1 MRHEEKQTFVYIQ
14 YLRGIAAL
22 AVVVFHLETS
32 MRRLGYEGDWPTSL
46 AAGVDVFFV
55 ISGFIMWL
63 TAGDR
68 DVRPL
73 RFIINRIRR
82 IVPLYWA
89 VTLFMALVLL
99 VAPSLLNSAALD
111 PKHLLA
117 SLFFWP
123 SAHPVLEGQ
132 YLPLLVPGWTLNFE
146 MFFYA
151 IFGLVLFLPAQLRL
165 QAVAFSLGIVI
176 LLPVLFP
183 KLPPELQ
190 FFGAPL
196 IMEFVVGMVLGKYY
210 HHLKAAGV
218 RIGIL
223 VLAVGLLFIIV
234 LGGSDGAD
242 QGWAR
247 LVFRGG
253 GAGLVVVGAVVL
265 DTQNLSAKSRF
276 LHLIGDA
283 SYSIYLVHGII
294 LSACTTFWIK
304 AHLPTFGVVVQ
315 TVFALSAML
324 MCLFTGVFVY
334 RFFEKPTDKLLRRWL
349 QGGAAQNAGLFVK

>member
-1 MRHEEKQTFVYIQ
+1 MRPEEKQTFVYIQ
-14 YLRGIAAL
+14 YLRGFAAF

-32 MRRLGYEGDWPTSL
+32 MRRMGYEGGWPTSL

-63 TAGDR
+63 TAGNH

-73 RFIINRIRR
+73 RFMMNRIRR

-146 MFFYA
+146 MFFYT
-151 IFGLVLFLPAQLRL
+151 IFALALFLPARLRL
-165 QAVAFSLGIVI
+165 KAVAFSLAIVI

-196 IMEFVVGMVLGKYY
+196 IMEFVVGMALGKYY

-218 RIGIL
+218 RFGIL
-223 VLAVGLLFIIV
+223 ILAAGLLVIAV
-234 LGGSDGAD
+234 LGGSEGAD

-247 LVFRGG
+247 IILRGG
-253 GAGLVVVGAVVL
+253 GAGLAVVGVVIL
-265 DTQNLSAKSRF
+265 DMQNLPVKSRI
-276 LHLIGDA
+276 LHKIGDA
-283 SYSIYLVHGII
+283 SYSIYLVHGIV
-294 LSACTTFWIK
+294 LSACTTFWMK
-304 AHLPTFGVVVQ
+304 VHLPMSGVIIQ
-315 TVFALSAML
+315 MIFALTATL
-324 MCLFTGVFVY
+324 MCLVVGIFVY
-334 RFFEKPTDKLLRRWL
+334 RFFENPTDKFLRRWFRDKAVDN
-349 QGGAAQNAGLFVK
+349 AAIMVK